1 MENQKWADFIK
12 FKVSYGIQGNDDL
25 LFNDVYGSKNY
36 YPYQDQYN
44 VVENNGDFAVNMSYK
59 GNPDITWE
67 TSYSFNA
74 GFDFNLFKGLLN
86 GSIEYF
92 SRKTTDMLYYMPVF
106 SFQWLCGISEEC
118 GFYS

>member
-1 MENQKWADFIK
+1 
-12 FKVSYGIQGNDDL
+12 
-25 LFNDVYGSKNY
+25 
-36 YPYQDQYN
+36 
-44 VVENNGDFAVNMSYK
+44 MSYK

-92 SRKTTDMLYYMPVF
+92 SRKTTDMLYYMPV
-106 SFQWLCGISEEC
+106 SPSNGYAVYPKNVGSTP
-118 GFYS
+118 GSR